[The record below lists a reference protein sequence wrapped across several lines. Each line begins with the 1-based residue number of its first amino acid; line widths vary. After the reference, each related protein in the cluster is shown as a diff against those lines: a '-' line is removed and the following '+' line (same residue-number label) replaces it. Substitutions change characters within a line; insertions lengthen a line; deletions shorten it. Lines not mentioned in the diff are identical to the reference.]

1 MLAQSLIRWPQPI
14 TEYIG
19 FIGSFLPAGAVGF
32 RFVVLRGAL
41 ARGERTGL
49 DATRQR
55 VLADTARR
63 AAAIGLIGIIVAA
76 ALLWYQLPGLAT
88 RRHTTVA
95 QLATHN
101 TGVELQIGFLILA
114 LIGFSLALR
123 GSKVGWWVA
132 AIGFLCG
139 LLRNAFLAQ
148 WGELSNPLHVLAG
161 GLWIGTL
168 FVMLV
173 AGISVILN
181 NDLARDQRGP
191 IVSDMVFSFSPLAL
205 SVTPF
210 LVLFG
215 VIIAWNHLHVLSN
228 LWLSPYGQTLIVKL
242 CLVAL
247 VFTLGAW
254 NWRRQRPALGSE
266 TAALAIRRSATMEV
280 AVAALVLAATAVL
293 LSIPAP
299 RVKKPGAPPT
309 PAAPTATAGQPN
321 H

>member
-14 TEYIG
+14 TEYVG
-19 FIGSFLPAGAVGF
+19 FIGSFFPAGAVGY
-32 RFVVLRGAL
+32 RFAVLRGAI
-41 ARGERTGL
+41 ARSERTGM
-49 DATRQR
+49 DATRRR

-63 AAAIGLIGIIVAA
+63 AAVIGLIGAIVAA
-76 ALLWYQLPGLAT
+76 LLLWYQLPGLAT
-88 RRHTTVA
+88 RRHTTVP
-95 QLATHN
+95 QLVTHN
-101 TGVELQIGFLILA
+101 LGVELQVGFLIVA
-114 LIGFSLALR
+114 LIGFILALR
-123 GSKVGWWVA
+123 GSNVGWWLA

-173 AGISVILN
+173 AGISVVLN
-181 NDLARDQRGP
+181 NEVARDQRGP
-191 IVSDMVFSFSPLAL
+191 IISDMVYSFSPLAL

-210 LVLFG
+210 LLLFG

-242 CLVAL
+242 CLVAI
-247 VFTLGAW
+247 VFVLGAW
-254 NWRRQRPALGSE
+254 NWRRQRPSLGNE
-266 TAALAIRRSATMEV
+266 TAALAIKRSATMEIT
-280 AVAALVLAATAVL
+280 VAALVLAATAVL

-299 RVKKPGAPPT
+299 RVKKPGAPAT
-309 PAAPTATAGQPN
+309 PPPTATTGQPS